1 MKDRIKTRQ
10 IDNYT
15 YFFGKL
21 TEEEQQYRD
30 YFETDLEEDPDDEI
44 MEEQKVRDM
53 MAASG

>member
-15 YFFGKL
+15 FFMGTL

-30 YFETDLEEDPDDEI
+30 YYETDLEEDPESELIDEMDDEARI
-44 MEEQKVRDM
+44 AQ
-53 MAASG
+53 SG